1 MPEDELAKLEIA
13 TQLCMGDKTH
23 SQLMDLL
30 PEKSEPMNKPIWRG
44 SAEDRPPTA
53 TPPVRTASVMRP
65 AARSP

>member
-30 PEKSEPMNKPIWRG
+30 PEKSEPMSNPALFEAVLAHV
-44 SAEDRPPTA
+44 SAF
-53 TPPVRTASVMRP
+53 
-65 AARSP
+65 RSFVSGQ